1 MAITEQQL
9 TTLIDLAVREAVD
22 RTTKALTEE
31 FEKREAGL
39 RKNRDELLSEKK
51 ELAALVKNRVPTW
64 EEIKAQHEADMAA
77 LDERL
82 ARIGTE
88 ATSKPSTQATSTPP
102 THLGLAQISREDA
115 RDTRKYREAREAA
128 ARDGLTLKI
137 VDLDAVPDTSGHS
150 RVKFLQDKDAG
161 VLYANKALVQSLGI
175 SRLQELAAQKRC
187 RMQLFKST
195 DDLPTHVRQQHAEI
209 ERAGKPDA
217 FLLGDD

>member
-1 MAITEQQL
+1 
-9 TTLIDLAVREAVD
+9 
-22 RTTKALTEE
+22 
-31 FEKREAGL
+31 
-39 RKNRDELLSEKK
+39 
-51 ELAALVKNRVPTW
+51 
-64 EEIKAQHEADMAA
+64 MAA

-82 ARIGTE
+82 AGIGTE
-88 ATSKPSTQATSTPP
+88 ATSTPPNRATSTPP
-102 THLGLAQISREDA
+102 TVAGLAQISREDA

-137 VDLDAVPDTSGHS
+137 VDLDASEDTSGNS

-195 DDLPTHVRQQHAEI
+195 DDLPAHIAQQHAEI

-217 FLLGDD
+217 FLQGDG